1 MEDTIKK
8 LFEVD
13 PKEVPSSIPLFPLE
27 NVLLLP
33 FGKLPL
39 NIFEERYINMVL
51 DSLKSHRMIGI
62 IQPRNN
68 NNDFFM
74 MGCIGKITS
83 YIETPDYR
91 LVLNLEGVCRFA
103 LHERNLTPKGYYQAI
118 IDTTSYLDDLKSL
131 EPMIDRDGLTKKYAD
146 FFKMKKLQID
156 REVLGETSNLQLLS
170 TLAMLA
176 PFNKIDKQAIL
187 ESPNLKESVNNL
199 NSIIDLNKFNGKI
212 LSVVFKEYRK
222 DELKFISFN
231 AKKAR
236 GLMTQFIIKN
246 KIDSNKDI
254 KEFDYDNYNFDSKL
268 SDDSTFVFTR

>member
-1 MEDTIKK
+1 MEDSIKN

-13 PKEVPSSIPLFPLE
+13 AKKIPSSIPLFPLE

-62 IQPRNN
+62 IQPKNN
-68 NNDFFM
+68 NNDFFT

-91 LVLNLEGVCRFA
+91 LVLNLEGICRFV
-103 LHERNLTPKGYYQAI
+103 LHERNLSPKGYYQAT
-118 IDTTSYLDDLKSL
+118 IDTLDYLDDLNNL
-131 EPMIDRDGLTKKYAD
+131 EPMVDRNNLIQKYAN
-146 FFKMKKLQID
+146 FFKMKKLEID
-156 REVLGETSNLQLLS
+156 REVLAETSNLQLLS

-187 ESPNLKESVNNL
+187 ESPNVKERINTI
-199 NSIIDLNKFNGKI
+199 NSILDLNTFQ
-212 LSVVFKEYRK
+212 VV
-222 DELKFISFN
+222 
-231 AKKAR
+231 
-236 GLMTQFIIKN
+236 
-246 KIDSNKDI
+246 SN
-254 KEFDYDNYNFDSKL
+254 NSNQL
-268 SDDSTFVFTR
+268 N

>member
-13 PKEVPSSIPLFPLE
+13 PKKIPSSIPLFPLE

-51 DSLKSHRMIGI
+51 DSLRSHRMIGI

-118 IDTTSYLDDLKSL
+118 IDTTSYLDDLRSL
-131 EPMIDRDGLTKKYAD
+131 EPMIDRDSLIKKYTD
-146 FFKMKKLQID
+146 FFKMKKLEID
-156 REVLGETSNLQLLS
+156 REVLDETSNLQLLS

-187 ESPNLKESVNNL
+187 ESPNLKERVNTI
-199 NSIIDLNKFNGKI
+199 NSILDLNTFQ
-212 LSVVFKEYRK
+212 VVT
-222 DELKFISFN
+222 N
-231 AKKAR
+231 
-236 GLMTQFIIKN
+236 N
-246 KIDSNKDI
+246 SNQL
-254 KEFDYDNYNFDSKL
+254 N
-268 SDDSTFVFTR
+268 